1 MIYRTGKTKAVWIS
15 EGNVH
20 STAVTVDVPNL
31 HNTTIKWMQ
40 KRKKKDNRGRSILNN
55 ATQESHCTK
64 FLSWNLQAVGKDN
77 RGRSIL
83 NNITNKICAT

>member
-31 HNTTIKWMQ
+31 HNTTIK
-40 KRKKKDNRGRSILNN
+40 
-55 ATQESHCTK
+55 
-64 FLSWNLQAVGKDN
+64 
-77 RGRSIL
+77 
-83 NNITNKICAT
+83 